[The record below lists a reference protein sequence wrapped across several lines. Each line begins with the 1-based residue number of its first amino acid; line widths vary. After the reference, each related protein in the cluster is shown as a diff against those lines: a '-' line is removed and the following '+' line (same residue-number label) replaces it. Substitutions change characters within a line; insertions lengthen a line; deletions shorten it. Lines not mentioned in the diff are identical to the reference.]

1 MTLNLGQNQLLWT
14 EKYRPKR
21 LKDIADLELI
31 KQRLLSFIEKRNVPN
46 LLFVGPPG
54 TAKTSAALCLS
65 YELFGEKAMEN
76 TLELNASDERGIQTV
91 REIIKDFAR
100 SRSVGE
106 SVPFKI
112 LILDEC
118 DNMTNDAQQA
128 LRRIME
134 KYASTC
140 RFILIANFQ
149 GGIIEPIQSR
159 CSVFRFSPFP
169 ENIVIEQVRRL
180 ARMENVRCDDEG
192 LMEIAR
198 QAEGDMRKAINIA
211 EAAAASSG
219 EITVLTVRE
228 VTGKSYTA
236 EVEKMLKAAIEGDY
250 DEAIEILKLTLQQ
263 TGYSGKDVVK
273 EIHRRLGT
281 LEISERGKLIL
292 IEATGE
298 VDYRLSSGADPEI
311 QLEGLL
317 ARISLISKEERI
329 LKRRKV
335 T

>member
-1 MTLNLGQNQLLWT
+1 VTLKLGQNQLLWT

-21 LKDIADLELI
+21 LKDIADLESI
-31 KQRLLSFIEKRNVPN
+31 VQRLLSFAEKKNMPN

-65 YELFGEKAMEN
+65 YELFGERAMEN

-100 SRSVGE
+100 SRSVSE

-169 ENIVIEQVRRL
+169 ESVIIEQVKRL
-180 ARMENVRCDDEG
+180 AKMENIRYDDEG
-192 LMEIAR
+192 LKEIAR
-198 QAEGDMRKAINIA
+198 QADGDMRKAINTA

-219 EITVLTVRE
+219 EITGLTVRE
-228 VTGKSYTA
+228 VTGKLYST
-236 EVEKMLKAAIEGDY
+236 EVEKMLKAAIDGNY
-250 DEAIEILKLTLQQ
+250 DGAANILKQMLQQ
-263 TGYSGKDVVK
+263 TGYSGRDVVK
-273 EIHRRLGT
+273 EVHKSLGT
-281 LEISERGKLIL
+281 LKISEKGKLML
-292 IEATGE
+292 IEATSE
-298 VDYRLSSGADPEI
+298 IDYRLSLGADPEI

-317 ARISLISKEERI
+317 AMISLILKEEGVK
-329 LKRRKV
+329 KRRSM
-335 T
+335 

>member
-1 MTLNLGQNQLLWT
+1 MSSGSDQLLWA
-14 EKYRPKR
+14 EKYRPRR
-21 LKDIADLELI
+21 LRDIADLELI
-31 KQRLLSFIEKRNVPN
+31 VRRLESFVEKKNVPN

-54 TAKTSAALCLS
+54 TAKTSAALCLA
-65 YELFGEKAMEN
+65 YELFGERAAEN

-106 SVPFKI
+106 AVPFKL

-128 LRRIME
+128 LRRTME

-159 CSVFRFSPFP
+159 CAVFRFSPFP
-169 ENIVIEQVRRL
+169 DEVVVEQVRRL
-180 ARMENVRCDDEG
+180 ARMENVSFDEEG
-192 LMEIAR
+192 LKEVAR

-211 EAAAASSG
+211 EAAAAASG
-219 EITVLTVRE
+219 EITATTVNE
-228 VTGKSYTA
+228 VTGRSYAA
-236 EVEKMLKAAIEGDY
+236 EVEKMLKAELEGDH
-250 DEAIEILKLTLQQ
+250 EGAAKILRQVLAQ
-263 TGYSGKDVVK
+263 TGYSGRDVVR
-273 EIHRRLGT
+273 EVHRRLGS
-281 LEISERGKLIL
+281 LEISEKDKLRL
-292 IEATGE
+292 IEAAAE
-298 VDYRLSSGADPEI
+298 ADYRLSLGADPEI

-317 ARISLISKEERI
+317 ARAGLASRERGA
-329 LKRRKV
+329 KKGGA
-335 T
+335 